1 MVLKPDD
8 TWLYRASTKI
18 INLKREDMSYPARIK
33 PPGFRK
39 NPTLKI
45 EHIYP
50 NDQKVFFIERLTTL
64 LEQFQESLD
73 VDVFFHHGDR

>member
-1 MVLKPDD
+1 MVMKPND
-8 TWLYRASTKI
+8 TWPYRASTKI
-18 INLKREDMSYPARIK
+18 INIKREEMSYPARIK

-50 NDQKVFFIERLTTL
+50 NDPKAFSIELLTTL
-64 LEQFQESLD
+64 LEQFRESLN
-73 VDVFFHHGDR
+73 VDVGFHHGDR